1 MQTNEMQSG
10 AAANL
15 SVECLLLFFDE
26 RHLIHAKLAIEE
38 NPYRFFERLEDFTR
52 VKPDWIA

>member
-10 AAANL
+10 AAASL
-15 SVECLLLFFDE
+15 SVECLRLFYGE
-26 RHLIHAKLAIEE
+26 CNLTHAKLAIEE
-38 NPYRFFERLEDFTR
+38 NLYRFFERLEDFAR

>member
-1 MQTNEMQSG
+1 MQSG

>member
-1 MQTNEMQSG
+1 MQSG

-15 SVECLLLFFDE
+15 SVECLRLFFGE
-26 RHLIHAKLAIEE
+26 CNLTHAKLATEE